1 MVAVQSLSRVWLFAT
16 PWTAARQAS
25 LSFTISWSLLKLMSI
40 ESVMPSNHFIFC
52 HPLLLL
58 PSIFPSISIF
68 SSESA
73 LRIRWPKYWSFS
85 FSINLSNEYWGLI
98 SFRMDRFYLL
108 VVHGRFP
115 FSLADISACLRG
127 FLVMWFRNPFSKIP
141 KALTT
146 GSSQGKISIFVYIPW
161 KLSPEAPRWIAW
173 VCSSGTGGC
182 ETPCSIRGHI
192 AKGSG
197 RVSPWPWASLVLSP
211 VPGTKKA
218 FIILSEDV
226 REEKEPA
233 VQMKL
238 PRGVCVHVWGW
249 WYFVWTRCIA
259 GAQ

>member
-1 MVAVQSLSRVWLFAT
+1 
-16 PWTAARQAS
+16 
-25 LSFTISWSLLKLMSI
+25 
-40 ESVMPSNHFIFC
+40 MPSN

-58 PSIFPSISIF
+58 PSIFPSIRVF
-68 SSESA
+68 SNESA
-73 LRIRWPKYWSFS
+73 LCIRWPKYWSFS
-85 FSINLSNEYWGLI
+85 FSINASNEYSGLI
-98 SFRMDRFYLL
+98 SFRMDGFYLL

-146 GSSQGKISIFVYIPW
+146 GSSQGRISILVYISW
-161 KLSPEAPRWIAW
+161 KLSPEAHRWIAW
-173 VCSSGTGGC
+173 VCSSDTGGC
-182 ETPCSIRGHI
+182 ETPCSVRGHI
-192 AKGSG
+192 ASVCHGW
-197 RVSPWPWASLVLSP
+197 PWPWPWPSLVLST

-249 WYFVWTRCIA
+249 WYFVWTRSIV